1 MKKIDLHLHLS
12 FDPVPKSDTL
22 LVSTYKEMLP
32 HLEELGIGKGVLM
45 SSGERNFS
53 MPMGSNEEN
62 CRIAAADPE
71 HYAWMC
77 NLDYDGDPKTVYEP
91 AVLSAKKKA
100 HDRASGNW
108 NINRRLDRSLLKR
121 RIEAGLEN

>member
-45 SSGERNFS
+45 SSGERNF
-53 MPMGSNEEN
+53 
-62 CRIAAADPE
+62 
-71 HYAWMC
+71 
-77 NLDYDGDPKTVYEP
+77 
-91 AVLSAKKKA
+91 
-100 HDRASGNW
+100 
-108 NINRRLDRSLLKR
+108 
-121 RIEAGLEN
+121 